1 MADMTIF
8 GVLRNAAS
16 RQKALS
22 SVPQRGGW
30 WRISEPFA
38 GAWQRNK
45 EEDHGTVLTYPT
57 LYTCI
62 TSIMQDIGKLPFLLM
77 SKTEDATFVEVENP
91 AYSPVLRTPNHY
103 QNQQQFRE
111 AWLASKLIQGNTYVL
126 LKRDERGVVNAM
138 YPLDPFRV
146 KPLVSDAG
154 AVYYELQTSNLS
166 LLPENGDPL
175 IVPARDI
182 IHDRWATFHHPL
194 VGVPPLAAANWA
206 VVKNLR
212 IMRSA
217 AEFFGNGAQP
227 SGILTA
233 PGQIGDETAKRLS
246 DYWNTNFS
254 GGNAGKV
261 AVVGD
266 DLKYMPMAMKS
277 TDAQLVEQL
286 KYSDEQIAQPF
297 RIKPYKI
304 GICVPP
310 AGWKSDDVNVEYHSD
325 ALSSLIEAIENLL
338 AQGLNINKPLQV
350 WLDDETLWRM
360 DAGKLAEVETKLVG
374 GMIKTPDESRR
385 KLNLP
390 KTAGGDTLWGQ
401 HQDYPLGV
409 LRNRNDLDKVEP
421 AQPPAPAPA
430 DEDETKAALTLA
442 QIELNTLKAVHAA
455 REVVQCP

>member
-1 MADMTIF
+1 MAELTIF
-8 GVLRNAAS
+8 GALRNAAS

-22 SVPQRGGW
+22 PVPQRGGW
-30 WRISEPFA
+30 FRIHEPFA

-45 EEDHGTVLTYPT
+45 EEDHGTILTYPT

-77 SKTEDATFVEVENP
+77 SKTDDGTFVEVDNP
-91 AYSPVLRTPNHY
+91 AYSKVLREPNHY
-103 QNQQQFRE
+103 QNPQQFRE
-111 AWLASKLIQGNTYVL
+111 SWLCAKLVQGNSYIL

-146 KPLVSDAG
+146 RPLVSDSG
-154 AVYYELQTSNLS
+154 AVYYELQTNNLS
-166 LLPENGDPL
+166 LLPETGEQL
-175 IVPARDI
+175 IVPARDV

-194 VGVPPLAAANWA
+194 IGVPPVAAANWA

-233 PGQIGDETAKRLS
+233 PGQINDETAKRLA

-266 DLKYMPMAMKS
+266 DLKYVAMGMKS

-297 RIKPYKI
+297 RIQPYKI
-304 GICVPP
+304 GLSAPP
-310 AGWKSDDVNVEYHSD
+310 AGWKSDDVNVQYHSD
-325 ALSSLIEAIENLL
+325 ALSSLIEAMENLL
-338 AQGLNINKPLQV
+338 ARGLGITKPLEI

-390 KTAGGDTLWGQ
+390 RTAGGNTLWGQ

-409 LRNRNDLDKVEP
+409 LAKRNDLVPVAP
-421 AQPPAPAPA
+421 AAPEPAPA
-430 DEDETKAALTLA
+430 DDEAADALDKALT
-442 QIELNTLKAVHAA
+442 ELNTIKAVHAA
-455 REVVQCP
+455 REVMQCP